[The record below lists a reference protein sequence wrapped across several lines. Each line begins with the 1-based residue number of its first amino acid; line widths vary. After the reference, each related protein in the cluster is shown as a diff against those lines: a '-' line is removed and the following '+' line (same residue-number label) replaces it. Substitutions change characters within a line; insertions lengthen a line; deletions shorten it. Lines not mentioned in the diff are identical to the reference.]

1 MENKKIKLLTLLLI
15 LPLAV
20 YFWPAQL
27 YGDTTYIMLS
37 GNSMKG
43 TIDGGTFVI
52 LKPEQEYLEGDIIGF
67 INEDNKKVIHRII
80 QVTDEGF
87 ITKGDNNQRK
97 DTGIQSLDK
106 VFGRTIIVVP
116 YLGFTSMFVQ
126 SPLGL
131 SIFGVWVL
139 AMFMIKKPDKIN

>member
-1 MENKKIKLLTLLLI
+1 
-15 LPLAV
+15 
-20 YFWPAQL
+20 
-27 YGDTTYIMLS
+27 
-37 GNSMKG
+37 MKG